1 MALPL
6 FPAQPLKSPQTDIV
20 LVRSPL
26 VRKVSQLH
34 GLHVSVHNHRGSQ
47 TGSQSKK
54 QHPPLLVASQGLHGR
69 IVDHLHRDR
78 ECLLKVKTH
87 PSGGQ
92 IMWLRNR
99 PPLRHHPGITN
110 RYHIVLP
117 LPGQLSG
124 LGDHPFRRQLRTRD
138 ELPRLVL
145 SRGQNLDV
153 GAAYIHS
160 QHIHYDA
167 PFFRAALFDAITPS
181 SSFQESSNDFA
192 PSSCSFAPSA
202 STSTPALANCAS
214 TCSQSPP
221 SAGSTPPMSPWS
233 PSAFNVPSGI
243 VFTVFGAANDLM

>member
-6 FPAQPLKSPQTDIV
+6 FPAQPIESPQTDIV

-26 VRKVSQLH
+26 VRKVGQLH
-34 GLHVSVHNHRGSQ
+34 RLHISVHNHRGSQ
-47 TGSQSKK
+47 TGPQSKK

-69 IVDHLHRDR
+69 VVDHLHRDP
-78 ECLLKVKTH
+78 ECLLKVKTN

-92 IMWLRNR
+92 IMRLRDR
-99 PPLRHHPGITN
+99 TPLRHHPRIAN

-153 GAAYIHS
+153 GTAYIHR

-167 PFFRAALFDAITPS
+167 PFFRAALFDAITPA
-181 SSFQESSNDFA
+181 A
-192 PSSCSFAPSA
+192 PSRNRRTTSPLRPAASLPARRHRHPPWRTAPAPARSRRHRPAAPLRCRRDRPTPSTSPPASCSPY
-202 STSTPALANCAS
+202 PE
-214 TCSQSPP
+214 PP
-221 SAGSTPPMSPWS
+221 T
-233 PSAFNVPSGI
+233 
-243 VFTVFGAANDLM
+243 T